1 MIRVLV
7 VDDLETFR
15 EHFRDILEK
24 DPSIRLIGM
33 AASGEEAVR
42 MALKERPDVILMDVI
57 MENDRAGI
65 TAAKRISENLSSVK
79 IIMLTVLEDDETIY
93 NAFQIGAVDYLLK
106 NARPE
111 EIIAAIKAAYDDKS
125 IPSPLIAKKIRKE
138 FKALRDYQNTINVTI
153 NIIREL
159 TRVELD
165 ILLLLCEGKKRSEI
179 AELRCIELSTVKTH
193 IRNILRKLNM
203 KSSQQILSF
212 IKNTQILELL
222 RQSIHH

>member
-106 NARPE
+106 MRAP
-111 EIIAAIKAAYDDKS
+111 
-125 IPSPLIAKKIRKE
+125 KK
-138 FKALRDYQNTINVTI
+138 L
-153 NIIREL
+153 
-159 TRVELD
+159 
-165 ILLLLCEGKKRSEI
+165 
-179 AELRCIELSTVKTH
+179 
-193 IRNILRKLNM
+193 
-203 KSSQQILSF
+203 
-212 IKNTQILELL
+212 
-222 RQSIHH
+222 

>member
-33 AASGEEAVR
+33 ATSGEEAVR

>member
-125 IPSPLIAKKIRKE
+125 TPSPLIAKKLRKE

-179 AELRCIELSTVKTH
+179 AELRCIEISTVKTH

-203 KSSQQILSF
+203 KSSQQILSL

-222 RQSIHH
+222 RQSVHH